1 MNESSNRVNLIRFAK
16 YRWSADYVT
25 YYCTW
30 FRLFATAVIPLMAL
44 SYFNWK
50 VFKYYRDNNFTNAH
64 HVMRKVVVVPSA
76 AMVSYS
82 NKSNTSILT
91 IQLQLESENHNLIEQ
106 ANDITSN
113 GRNSVGP
120 LNSLSNQVSTVAGGQ
135 NTQTNV
141 YRVGSNNM
149 PVQKTISRERTL
161 FLILCC
167 ITITFFICHSPR
179 YHFQHF
185 ICIMC
190 FIFKS
195 QKYLQAFFLSVFGIY
210 YSSMHT

>member
-1 MNESSNRVNLIRFAK
+1 MIKMDLIHWSKFLFLNYTFLRMQHSFCILRFAK

-30 FRLFATAVIPLMAL
+30 FRLFATAVIPLIAL

-64 HVMRKVVVVPSA
+64 HVMKKVVVVPSSA
-76 AMVSYS
+76 IVSLDIFFIHCPAPCL
-82 NKSNTSILT
+82 IL

-106 ANDITSN
+106 VNDATN

-120 LNSLSNQVSTVAGGQ
+120 LINQVSVVAGSQ
-135 NTQTNV
+135 NKQTNV
-141 YRVGSNNM
+141 YRVGSNNI
-149 PVQKTISRERTL
+149 PAQKTISRERTL

-179 YHFQHF
+179 
-185 ICIMC
+185 
-190 FIFKS
+190 
-195 QKYLQAFFLSVFGIY
+195 
-210 YSSMHT
+210 